1 MKTVMKVA
9 SAGLMLLMVTSC
21 TKSKTD
27 TVIGLSFKGITT
39 STVAAKGASTVSP
52 YTFTEAL
59 MGIKEIQIKRK
70 EEQLHDTLTPR
81 DTINKSRFNF
91 KGKYLVDLLTGTT
104 TPDFGLAGFVP
115 GTYNKLESETA
126 RLVNGTNSISV
137 KGSFT
142 DAASKV
148 YNFNF
153 STKSEFEFEFESDS
167 GFVLTEGGVL
177 QMLININL
185 PKLFTNVDF
194 STALVDSNGTVV
206 ITENTNAELYKRIK
220 RNIRST
226 AEIHEDKH
234 KEKTGH

>member
-1 MKTVMKVA
+1 MKVT
-9 SAGLMLLMVTSC
+9 SAGLMLLIVASC
-21 TKSKTD
+21 TKTNTG
-27 TVIGLSFKGITT
+27 TVIGLSFKGVTT
-39 STVAAKGASTVSP
+39 TTAAAKGASTVSSF
-52 YTFTEAL
+52 TFTEAL

-81 DTINKSRFNF
+81 DSVNKSRFNF

-126 RLVNGTNSISV
+126 KLVNGTNSISV
-137 KGSFT
+137 KGTYT

-153 STKSEFEFEFESDS
+153 SSKSEFEFEFESDS

-185 PKLFTNVDF
+185 PHLFANVDF
-194 STALVDSNGTVV
+194 SLATVDSNGTIV
-206 ITENTNAELYKRIK
+206 ISENTNGEIYKKIK
-220 RNIRST
+220 RNIRSV
-226 AEIHEDKH
+226 AEMHEDKH
-234 KEKTGH
+234 KEKYGH